1 MLVSYGYGQQRNQR
15 LQKMQAN
22 QQQFRSPCHQDNM
35 EQGASPNG
43 AHPWLHAK
51 LLDAAIGQVPAP
63 YCPGSRHGQQFQ
75 MKQKNTIKTQLL
87 PSFLTVDLCKKD
99 KQFWDPKRAIYSR
112 H

>member
-1 MLVSYGYGQQRNQR
+1 MRVVGLVRGMALHTRDAHCLRWR
-15 LQKMQAN
+15 LRLDDSA
-22 QQQFRSPCHQDNM
+22 
-35 EQGASPNG
+35 AYVV
-43 AHPWLHAK
+43 
-51 LLDAAIGQVPAP
+51 DAAIGRLPAP
-63 YCPGSRHGQQFQ
+63 YFPGGRHGQQFQ